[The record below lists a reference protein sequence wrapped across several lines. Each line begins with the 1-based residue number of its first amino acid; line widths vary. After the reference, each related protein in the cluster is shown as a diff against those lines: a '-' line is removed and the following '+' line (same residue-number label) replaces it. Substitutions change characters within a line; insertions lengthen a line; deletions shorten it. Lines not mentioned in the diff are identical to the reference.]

1 MQIGNLD
8 SHNRASHQ
16 VTNCICSHTE
26 TKNETGGPF
35 KASASSQAVQKE
47 LQSAEQ
53 LTVQMSPEGWLRKI
67 LSKGRELAL
76 HMWGEG
82 QTEGTKSDT
91 LQAKEGVLEE
101 SRGTGRRTGIDQHK
115 GWEQQKTIE
124 EMSSYF
130 VMPEKKQAPPGL
142 LRRFRIKVHTATGY
156 LEKHLPF
163 KQTGSFQAKQEKKED
178 LRKHSRYR
186 RDEMEIDCI
195 LTDDSYLMDSYD
207 RKGEYSKLST
217 ENRK

>member
-1 MQIGNLD
+1 M
-8 SHNRASHQ
+8 
-16 VTNCICSHTE
+16 
-26 TKNETGGPF
+26 
-35 KASASSQAVQKE
+35 SASPQAVQKE
-47 LQSAEQ
+47 LQTAQ
-53 LTVQMSPEGWLRKI
+53 LQTAQLSPEGWLRKI

-76 HMWGEG
+76 HVWGEG
-82 QTEGTKSDT
+82 RTDGIKSDT
-91 LQAKEGVLEE
+91 LQNKEGVLEE
-101 SRGTGRRTGIDQHK
+101 SRGTGRHTGINHQK
-115 GWEQQKTIE
+115 GWEQQKAIE

-130 VMPEKKQAPPGL
+130 VMPEKKQTTPGL

-163 KQTGSFQAKQEKKED
+163 KQTGSFQAKHQKKED